1 VSETAPRHAPLL
13 VLGGGPA
20 GYPAAFRAADLGMKV
35 TLVDADP
42 KLGGVCVQ
50 RGCIPSKALLHVAKL
65 IDEARGAEH
74 MGLSFAPPAVDL
86 DKLRQFVQQGVV
98 GKMTGGLDLLT
109 KARGVERIRARGVFE
124 SSNTVRLE
132 GETAGTI
139 TFDTCIVAVGSVP
152 AMPRAFAGGDPRVMD
167 STGALALPDVPKRLL
182 VIGGGYIGLEMGS
195 VYAALGSKVVV
206 VEFLDGILLGADRDL
221 VKPLEERLRKKFEAI
236 LLSTKVASLSAEPAG
251 VAAVLEGADGSKTK
265 EMFDRVLVS
274 VGRRPNSAGIGL
286 EKTKVALDEKGF
298 IKVDSRG
305 RTSDPNILAVG
316 DAAGEPMLAHKGTH
330 QAIAAVEALA
340 GEPSEFSPR
349 CIPAVVFTD
358 PEIAWCGITEKEAKD
373 KGTAVEVHK
382 WPWAASGRA
391 TTLAR
396 NDGMTKLI
404 VEPETKRILGVGIVG
419 VGAGDLISEG
429 ALAIE
434 MAAVARDLA
443 ETIHPHPT
451 LSETLMEAA
460 EVALGHP
467 IHLFKP
473 KRTPRA

>member
-1 VSETAPRHAPLL
+1 VSDPAVRKTQLL

-20 GYPAAFRAADLGMKV
+20 GYPAAFRAADLGMNV
-35 TLVDADP
+35 TVVDSDP

-50 RGCIPSKALLHVAKL
+50 RGCIPSKALLHVARL
-65 IDEARGAEH
+65 INEAREAAH
-74 MGLSFAPPAVDL
+74 MGLTFEPPRVDL
-86 DKLRQFVQQGVV
+86 DKLRQFVAQSVIGR
-98 GKMTGGLDLLT
+98 MTGGLDMLT

-124 SSNTVRLE
+124 SSKMLRLE
-132 GETAGTI
+132 GETTGTI
-139 TFDTCIVAVGSVP
+139 AFDNCIVAVGSIP
-152 AMPRAFAGGDPRVMD
+152 AMPKAFALGDPRVMD
-167 STGALALPDVPKRLL
+167 STGALLLPDVPKRLL
-182 VIGGGYIGLEMGS
+182 VIGAGYIGLEMGT
-195 VYAALGSKVVV
+195 VYAALGSRVTV

-221 VKPLEERLRKKFEAI
+221 VKPLEERLRRRFESI
-236 LLSTKVASLSAEPAG
+236 RLNTKVASLSAEPAG
-251 VAAVLEGADGSKTK
+251 IAAVLEAADGGRTQ
-265 EMFDRVLVS
+265 ETFDRVLVS

-316 DAAGEPMLAHKGTH
+316 DVAGEPMLAHKGTH

-340 GEPSEFSPR
+340 GEPAEFVPR

-358 PEIAWCGITEKEAKD
+358 PEIAWAGITEKEAAD

-396 NDGMTKLI
+396 NDGLTKLI
-404 VEPETKRILGVGIVG
+404 VEPQSKRILGVGIAG

-434 MAAVARDLA
+434 MGAVARDLA
-443 ETIHPHPT
+443 ETVHPHPT

-460 EVALGHP
+460 EVALGRPVH
-467 IHLFKP
+467 IYKP
-473 KRTPRA
+473 RRK